1 MFIYLPSS
9 ALHLSCQQ
17 HFPLQRV
24 ERFLILIISHIDNLF
39 RQIITNLPGGIS
51 WCHNPEIK
59 LFRHMCFFFFFY
71 LICHGFYTIGRSSIV
86 NRGCIDISLILI
98 QQKSTI
104 PRSKSQKRYFVM
116 RLQGLEPWTR
126 GLRVRCSTNWAKSAY
141 PCVLFS
147 HLSTTRTII

>member
-1 MFIYLPSS
+1 MHRPGFKFPKQCFMLFFIVYLTPNAPHLKIKIFQMFIYLPSS

-98 QQKSTI
+98 QQKKHH
-104 PRSKSQKRYFVM
+104 PQV
-116 RLQGLEPWTR
+116 
-126 GLRVRCSTNWAKSAY
+126 
-141 PCVLFS
+141 
-147 HLSTTRTII
+147 